1 MQQFCCRSEQKRR
14 HRSCEHGGYIREQN
28 ETRPMRTGKRRDGK
42 TDQSEAVASELKES
56 PAPHDMILQTEAVAL
71 VEHGCKESVLSVI
84 RNRLISLL
92 VFKRGWCKHI
102 LEYRF

>member
-1 MQQFCCRSEQKRR
+1 MSKTKPGQCERVKGAMEKQTRAKRL
-14 HRSCEHGGYIREQN
+14 
-28 ETRPMRTGKRRDGK
+28 
-42 TDQSEAVASELKES
+42 ASELKES